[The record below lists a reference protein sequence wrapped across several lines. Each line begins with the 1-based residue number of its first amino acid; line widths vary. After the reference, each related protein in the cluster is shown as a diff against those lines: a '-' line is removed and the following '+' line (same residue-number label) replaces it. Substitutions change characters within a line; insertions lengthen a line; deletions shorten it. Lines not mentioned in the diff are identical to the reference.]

1 MLPRRYWGRVINGGR
16 LDERV
21 ELSRPRDGS
30 RCGELSDFGAPYLLP
45 LEKLSILLVPE
56 ADVSA
61 REELFDLACA
71 VEPLLEVVDCDQRF
85 RFPTPSLALP
95 RLSDRLCEAIWR
107 RRASGDMGASSGK
120 CVVFF
125 PFALTGGR
133 EFDRPERAASNGS
146 ALASVEYGMFAW
158 CWIR

>member
-1 MLPRRYWGRVINGGR
+1 MGGRV
-16 LDERV
+16 DERFERF
-21 ELSRPRDGS
+21 ELSRPRDGT

-56 ADVSA
+56 ADVST
-61 REELFDLACA
+61 RDELFDLACA

-85 RFPTPSLALP
+85 RFPTPSLILP

-107 RRASGDMGASSGK
+107 LRPSGDVGAGSGK
-120 CVVFF
+120 FAVFF

-133 EFDRPERAASNGS
+133 EFDRPWRSASD
-146 ALASVEYGMFAW
+146 
-158 CWIR
+158 